1 MWGTI
6 ATPAIVILVLSFL
19 FFLINFFLPILL
31 SVAATYIGISITVA
45 VLKLDNGGL
54 DLVYTLI
61 IANVLIEL
69 QHSLYFGLT
78 LAR

>member
-1 MWGTI
+1 MGNDSDADYCHI
-6 ATPAIVILVLSFL
+6 SPFFSFSFL
-19 FFLINFFLPILL
+19 LIFFLPILL

-69 QHSLYFGLT
+69 QRSLYFGLT
-78 LAR
+78 LVR